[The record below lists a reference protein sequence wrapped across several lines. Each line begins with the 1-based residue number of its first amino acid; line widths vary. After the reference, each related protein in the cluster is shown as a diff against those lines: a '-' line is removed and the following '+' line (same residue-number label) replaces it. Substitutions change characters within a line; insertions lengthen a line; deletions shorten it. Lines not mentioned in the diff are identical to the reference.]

1 MQIDEK
7 DQQARLG
14 LMLDVLRRSLKRI
27 DDEGYVTL
35 KLDREQA
42 EALIDA
48 IDLIDAIRAVTVGVR

>member
-7 DQQARLG
+7 GQQARLG
-14 LMLDVLRRSLKRI
+14 VVLDGLRRSLKRI
-27 DDEGYVTL
+27 DDEGCGTL